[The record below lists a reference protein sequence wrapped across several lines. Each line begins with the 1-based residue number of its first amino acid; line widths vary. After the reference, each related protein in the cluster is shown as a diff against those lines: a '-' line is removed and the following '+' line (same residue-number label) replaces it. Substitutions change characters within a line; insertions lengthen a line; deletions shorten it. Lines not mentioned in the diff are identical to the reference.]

1 MTILTAYW
9 PFLIPLLLAELGL
22 AIIALIHV
30 LRHPSYRFGNK
41 IMWSLIVLIVQI
53 IGPIAYFAVGRGEE
67 P

>member
-67 P
+67 Q